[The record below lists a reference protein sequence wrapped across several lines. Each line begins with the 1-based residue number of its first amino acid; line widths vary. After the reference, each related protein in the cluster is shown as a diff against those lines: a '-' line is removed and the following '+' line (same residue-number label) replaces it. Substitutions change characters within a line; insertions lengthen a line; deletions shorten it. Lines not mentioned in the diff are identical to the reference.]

1 MKKRIKKNIKRSLE
15 NESASLEEIPSI
27 STSLKD
33 VMESIGSVAVNAA
46 KETSGADIGEV
57 SENITADNSDGANKS
72 DVVIEK
78 KSVNITE
85 LIEKQIKRSAEVI
98 GEKLYGL
105 SVSYD
110 NASESVRMNITDM
123 LTSAIRI
130 SNMAADSIY
139 RTSLRIIGRK
149 KTEEAG
155 VSAKETL
162 ERKLQM
168 LTEDIRDGQLGELF
182 EDFKEVRK
190 SGNRRLDKIAF
201 GYKEF
206 IKKIESIMDSV
217 INAFRAN
224 KKRHTAGLATVV
236 CCIMMFSAVVN
247 ACTVYNYSYHGT
259 ELGAVKDKTQVE
271 TAVEQVSENVS
282 SDMNVDINVKA
293 EPEVDITYEKQFSI
307 KAAVDS
313 SDAVASKLMDFG
325 DLEGDGF
332 AIQVNGRTVALVD
345 TQETAE
351 KILRT
356 IKTNYCTI
364 DPEETE
370 EAAEVLAFADQS
382 ADPAETR
389 NLILADSA
397 NNGTGIVAS
406 GEFEGGEAAVPA
418 MAGGYSGIDFWS
430 GDPEELTGISIDNV
444 DFQEEITIEP
454 VTAKVSSFKDFDNAI
469 DLFID
474 KNGESKLITVET
486 TELDVYDV
494 EVPFG
499 TVTKET
505 EELYE
510 GETQIESEGVL
521 GVNKVVA
528 KVVCDN
534 GEEVERTVLDQD
546 VVSIP
551 VDEVVLVG
559 TKEKPSWIPTGSF
572 INPASGRLSS
582 KYGARWGRL
591 HAGIDIAGAMGSDI
605 LAADGGTVVYAGY
618 NANGYGNLVKID
630 HGNGMQ
636 TWYAHNSELLVSVGD
651 KVYQGQTIA
660 KLGNTGRSTGP
671 HCHFEVRINGS
682 AVDPLSYVNY

>member
-1 MKKRIKKNIKRSLE
+1 MKKRIKKNVKKSLE
-15 NESASLEEIPSI
+15 NESASLEEIPSTG
-27 STSLKD
+27 TSLKD
-33 VMESIGSVAVNAA
+33 AAESIESAADNAA
-46 KETSGADIGEV
+46 KETSGAEISEV
-57 SENITADNSDGANKS
+57 AVNITSDKNNDA
-72 DVVIEK
+72 EK
-78 KSVNITE
+78 TAAKPPVKITE
-85 LIEKQIKRSAEVI
+85 LIENQIKHNAAVI

-110 NASESVRMNITDM
+110 NASEIVRMNITDM
-123 LTSAIRI
+123 LTSAMRI
-130 SNMAADSIY
+130 SDLIANRIY
-139 RTSLRIIGRK
+139 KASLCIIGRRRSEETDVSVK
-149 KTEEAG
+149 KALDIKMQE
-155 VSAKETL
+155 
-162 ERKLQM
+162 
-168 LTEDIRDGQLGELF
+168 LTEDIREGQLGELLS
-182 EDFKEVRK
+182 DFKEVRK
-190 SGNRRLDKIAF
+190 SGTKLLDKIAI

-206 IKKIESIMDSV
+206 LKKIESVMDFV
-217 INAFRAN
+217 INAFKAN

-236 CCIMMFSAVVN
+236 CCIMMFSAAVN

-259 ELGAVKDKTQVE
+259 ELGAVKDKTQIE

-282 SDMNVDINVKA
+282 EDVNVNVKA

-313 SDAVASKLMDFG
+313 SDAVANKLMDLG

-345 TQETAE
+345 TQETAD
-351 KILRT
+351 KIL
-356 IKTNYCTI
+356 KTVKENYCTI
-364 DPEETE
+364 APEETE
-370 EAAEVLAFADQS
+370 EAAEALS
-382 ADPAETR
+382 ADAQTADPEETR

-406 GEFEGGEAAVPA
+406 GEFEGGNAAVPA
-418 MAGGYSGIDFWS
+418 MAGEYSGMDFWA

-444 DFQEEITIEP
+444 EFQDEIKIEP
-454 VTAKVSSFKDFDNAI
+454 VTSKVSSFKDFDDAI
-469 DLFID
+469 DLFVD
-474 KNGESKLITVET
+474 KNGASKVINVET

-521 GVNKVVA
+521 GVNQVVA

-534 GEEVERTVLDQD
+534 GEEVERTVLDQKEM
-546 VVSIP
+546 SIP

-572 INPASGRLSS
+572 INPANGRLSS
-582 KYGARWGRL
+582 RYGARWGRL

-630 HGNGMQ
+630 HGNGTQ
-636 TWYAHNSELLVSVGD
+636 TWYAHNSELLVSAGD
-651 KVYQGQTIA
+651 KVYQGQPIA

>member
-1 MKKRIKKNIKRSLE
+1 MKKRIKKNVKKSLE

-27 STSLKD
+27 STSLKN
-33 VMESIGSVAVNAA
+33 VTESIGSVAVNAA
-46 KETSGADIGEV
+46 KETSGAEISEV
-57 SENITADNSDGANKS
+57 SVNVTSDAGVVENNKDFKDAKASVKITR
-72 DVVIEK
+72 
-78 KSVNITE
+78 
-85 LIEKQIKRSAEVI
+85 LIENQVKHNAAVI
-98 GEKLYGL
+98 GEKLYSL

-110 NASESVRMNITDM
+110 NASETIRMNITDM
-123 LTSAIRI
+123 LTSAMRI
-130 SNMAADSIY
+130 SDLIANRIY
-139 RTSLRIIGRK
+139 RASLYMIGRRK
-149 KTEEAG
+149 HEETG
-155 VSAKETL
+155 VSVKKALDDKM
-162 ERKLQM
+162 QA
-168 LTEDIRDGQLGELF
+168 LTEDIREGQLGELLA
-182 EDFKEVRK
+182 DFKEVRK
-190 SGNRRLDKIAF
+190 SGTKLFDKIAV

-206 IKKIESIMDSV
+206 LKKIESVMDSV
-217 INAFRAN
+217 INAFKAN

-236 CCIMMFSAVVN
+236 CCIMMFSAAVN

-259 ELGAVKDKTQVE
+259 ELGAVKDKTQIE
-271 TAVEQVSENVS
+271 TAVQQVSENVS
-282 SDMNVDINVKA
+282 ADMNVDVDVKA

-313 SDAVASKLMDFG
+313 SDAVANKLMDLG

-345 TQETAE
+345 TRETAD
-351 KILRT
+351 KILKT
-356 IKTNYCTI
+356 IKENYCTI

-370 EAAEVLAFADQS
+370 EALEVSAEQAIN
-382 ADPAETR
+382 PEETR

-406 GEFEGGEAAVPA
+406 GEFEGSEAAVPA
-418 MAGGYSGIDFWS
+418 MAGEYSGIDFWA

-444 DFQEEITIEP
+444 EFQEEITIEP
-454 VTAKVSSFKDFDNAI
+454 VTAKVSSFKDFDSAI
-469 DLFID
+469 DLFVD
-474 KNGESKLITVET
+474 KNGASKLITVET

-499 TVTKET
+499 TVTEET

-510 GETQIESEGVL
+510 GETQVLSEGIL

-551 VDEVVLVG
+551 VDEVILVG
-559 TKEKPSWIPTGSF
+559 TKEKPSWTPTGSF
-572 INPASGRLSS
+572 INPANGRLSS
-582 KYGARWGRL
+582 RYGARWGRL
-591 HAGIDIAGAMGSDI
+591 HAGIDIAGSMGSDI
-605 LAADGGTVVYAGY
+605 LAADGGTVVYSGY

-630 HGNGMQ
+630 HGNGTQ
-636 TWYAHNSELLVSVGD
+636 TWYAHNSELLVSAGD
-651 KVYQGQTIA
+651 KVYQGQPIA